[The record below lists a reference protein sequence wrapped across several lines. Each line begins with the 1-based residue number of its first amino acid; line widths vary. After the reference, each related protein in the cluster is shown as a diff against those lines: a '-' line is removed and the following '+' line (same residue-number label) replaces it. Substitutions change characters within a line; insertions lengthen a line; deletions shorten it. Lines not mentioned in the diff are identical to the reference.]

1 MIPLNGWWNTV
12 SVCCVGAGVG
22 GKHPDHTALGS
33 RALREHPRPLQG
45 SFWKEK
51 EPALGYPCLLDS
63 WLCRDLALW
72 LWTSCSAFLKL
83 NVHVC
88 QTKIWNRCVQI
99 HISVNVGSRLHAL
112 QLDRITQR
120 LVSPELGASQLYGF
134 LLHCTHHLLGPV
146 QMPSY
151 MEAFLK
157 PPKAAW

>member
-1 MIPLNGWWNTV
+1 MSLEMIPLNGWWNTV
-12 SVCCVGAGVG
+12 SIYCVGAGVG

-33 RALREHPRPLQG
+33 RALWEHPRPLQG

-63 WLCRDLALW
+63 WLCHDLALW
-72 LWTSCSAFLKL
+72 LWTSRLAFLKL

-99 HISVNVGSRLHAL
+99 HISVNVGSRPYAL
-112 QLDRITQR
+112 QLDCIT
-120 LVSPELGASQLYGF
+120 SSPKACFPELGASQLYGF
-134 LLHCTHHLLGPV
+134 LLHFTHHLLGPI

-151 MEAFLK
+151 M
-157 PPKAAW
+157 